1 MIGHFFL
8 SKLIKLAILVGLLYL
23 FSRHLRRGMPKDPF
37 PKNDEVFLEYAFAL
51 FAKMA
56 VSDQGVLSEEIAFIE
71 RVMADDLKLD
81 KEGRARGIEA
91 FRKAK
96 SSSDTF
102 ESIAL
107 KLKRAFP
114 RDRALLENLL
124 EILILLALADG
135 EIQPAEDLLLA
146 RAAEIFN
153 LKFEYQF
160 MRQRIRFYREQSHR
174 GERGHAKRESYSTTE
189 RTRAADDPYQV
200 LGLHPGAPLS
210 EVKKKYRKLALEHHP
225 DRLAARG
232 LPKEFSEV
240 AARRFRAIQGAYE
253 KICGNG

>member
-1 MIGHFFL
+1 MLGFFL
-8 SKLIKLAILVGLLYL
+8 FSKLFKLAILLGLLYL
-23 FSRHLRRGMPKDPF
+23 FSRRLKRGIPKDPF
-37 PKNDEVFLEYAFAL
+37 PKNDEVFLEYTFAL

-56 VSDQGVLSEEIAFIE
+56 VSDQVVLQEEIAFVE
-71 RVMADDLKLD
+71 RTMKEDLKLD
-81 KEGRARGIEA
+81 AAGRARGIEA

-96 SSSDTF
+96 TSSDTF

-107 KLKRAFP
+107 KLKRTFS

-135 EIQPAEDLLLA
+135 EIQPAEDVLLG

-160 MRQRIRFYREQSHR
+160 MRQRIRAYREQGKAGNR
-174 GERGHAKRESYSTTE
+174 SYSNERASSRNEETTE
-189 RTRAADDPYQV
+189 VSDPYQV
-200 LGLHPGAPLS
+200 LGLSRSASLS

-240 AARRFRAIQGAYE
+240 AARRFRAIQGAYD
-253 KICGNG
+253 KICGNS